1 MSQSTDI
8 YDRMRN
14 DIARGALPLGTKIT
28 VEDLAARYEAGLMPV
43 REAVRRLLGEEIL
56 QRVPG
61 AGTQVR
67 QISGTYISEFS
78 DVTNA
83 LQSILVKAAAS
94 RCTSGDILELKA
106 VEKERCAKIS
116 EGDYAGA
123 LKLNHDFHDRIYA
136 IAGNDHA
143 LKLLKSNR
151 ILMSALWHK
160 YGYGPSRHAGVENDH
175 LNIIRAL
182 ERRDADAAA
191 VLNTA
196 HNLKAKFELLD
207 RVSEEEAPRTS
218 HTPEEMDIRR
228 G

>member
-1 MSQSTDI
+1 MTEI

-14 DIARGALPLGTKIT
+14 DIARGALPLGRKVT
-28 VEDLAARYEAGLMPV
+28 VEDLAARYDAGLMPV

-67 QISGTYISEFS
+67 QISGSYISEFS
-78 DVTNA
+78 DITNA
-83 LQSILVKAAAS
+83 LQSILVRAAAS
-94 RCTSGDILELKA
+94 HCTCIDIRELKA
-106 VEKERCAKIS
+106 VEKERCQKIA
-116 EGDYAGA
+116 EGDYAEA

-136 IAGNDHA
+136 IAKNDHA
-143 LKLLKSNR
+143 QKLLKSNR

-182 ERRDADAAA
+182 ERGDPEAAV

-196 HNLKAKFELLD
+196 HNLKAKFELLE
-207 RVSEEEAPRTS
+207 RVNDDEAHRPSRTQGE
-218 HTPEEMDIRR
+218 TEIRR
-228 G
+228 D

>member
-1 MSQSTDI
+1 MTKLSNI
-8 YDRMRN
+8 YERMRN
-14 DIARGALPLGTKIT
+14 DIARGELPLGQKIT
-28 VEDLAARYEAGLMPV
+28 VDDLATRYQVGHMPV

-67 QISGTYISEFS
+67 QISAAYISEFS

-83 LQSILVKAAAS
+83 LQSILVRAAAS
-94 RCTSGDILELKA
+94 RCGPDDITQLKTLERD
-106 VEKERCAKIS
+106 RCRNIA
-116 EGDYAGA
+116 EGDFAEA
-123 LKLNHDFHDRIYA
+123 LNLNHDFHDRIYA
-136 IAGNDHA
+136 IAKNDHA

-182 ERRDADAAA
+182 ERRDPEAAA

-196 HNLKAKFELLD
+196 HNLKAKFELLE
-207 RVSEEEAPRTS
+207 RATCEEAQIVPGQ
-218 HTPEEMDIRR
+218 EESTFD
-228 G
+228 GH